1 MSGNDEVIKER
12 VLRILNY
19 LSEFMKKYDS
29 ANLDLAEIKTGCE
42 VKNFFKISKKYD
54 HVEYFQN
61 MIQSFAEKKPDDKIE
76 VGLRNFVKKI
86 VYQDDKL
93 IDAVGGTSS
102 KYNVK
107 KYEYEQEQEQEYEFY
122 EFYELCRRDK
132 KMSINKL

>member
-61 MIQSFAEKKPDDKIE
+61 MIQSFAEKKPEDEIK
-76 VGLRNFVKKI
+76 VGLGNFVKKI

-93 IDAVGGTSS
+93 TDAVGGTSS

-107 KYEYEQEQEQEYEFY
+107 KYEYE
-122 EFYELCRRDK
+122 
-132 KMSINKL
+132 